1 MLKIYIYIGEW
12 GESSFDF
19 TSRLKISYK
28 FHRRNF
34 FQPKKC
40 VTWFFSII
48 KFVQTSISAWKTR
61 YKKKKRCEEF
71 LTLFTVDFF
80 GFFLAFLA
88 CVVIKISK
96 TKNNLSMKL
105 SSQKHIS
112 FVFIVCLFWCL
123 VCVTWCDYDA
133 TSITTPCKLCKLDI
147 YLFTKN
153 HLELF
158 TLVKFMYY

>member
-1 MLKIYIYIGEW
+1 MRYLIFQHNKVCSEKYSCLKNQVQEEEAMWKAFNPI
-12 GESSFDF
+12 
-19 TSRLKISYK
+19 
-28 FHRRNF
+28 HRG
-34 FQPKKC
+34 
-40 VTWFFSII
+40 
-48 KFVQTSISAWKTR
+48 
-61 YKKKKRCEEF
+61 
-71 LTLFTVDFF
+71 LF